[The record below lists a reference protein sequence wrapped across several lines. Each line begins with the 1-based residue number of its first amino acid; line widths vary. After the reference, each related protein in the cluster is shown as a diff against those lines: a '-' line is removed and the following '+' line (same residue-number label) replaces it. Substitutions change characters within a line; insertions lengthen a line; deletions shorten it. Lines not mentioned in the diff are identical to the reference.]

1 MQETNK
7 TRMPTGIASLDPI
20 LDGGIP
26 PGSMILLL
34 GEIGA
39 GNYEFAYSSTVN
51 SLACMNRAR
60 TPVPVA
66 RQKSCISRLPGLRQ
80 MSATKLSS
88 RSTRTG

>member
-1 MQETNK
+1 MQETQK

-26 PGSMILLL
+26 PGTMILLL

-51 SLACMNRAR
+51 SLECMSRPGCR
-60 TPVPVA
+60 H
-66 RQKSCISRLPGLRQ
+66 RLPVKDPVHHVYP
-80 MSATKLSS
+80 A
-88 RSTRTG
+88 